1 MTEEQVLYSRPD
13 YDIATTDPRWAD
25 PQMVKMIGTGKEVL
39 ELGCASG
46 HFGKYLKTHAGCK
59 VWAIEVDPRLAEF
72 AKPHYE
78 KIYIGDA
85 QGGELYQKLDKKEYD
100 VILCSN
106 VLEHLPKPEKVLKNL
121 VPLLTKSKLNSGED
135 GGFFVI
141 ALPNVAH
148 FSVRLRLLFG
158 NFDPDMSILSEEHLR
173 YYTFKTARKL
183 IEDAGLRVDAWSM
196 DSDNGI
202 PKFDGLLR
210 RLPPVGP
217 KFLHWFYRL
226 WPTMFGAQFIFKASL
241 RRGAK

>member
-1 MTEEQVLYSRPD
+1 MEQETITYSRPD
-13 YDIATTDPRWAD
+13 YDISKIDPHWAD
-25 PQMVKMIGTGKEVL
+25 PQMVKLIGQGKNVL

-59 VWAIEVDPRLAEF
+59 VWAIEVDPRLAEL

-78 KIYIGDA
+78 KIYVGDA
-85 QGGELYQKLDKKEYD
+85 QSDEVYQKLDLKEYD

-106 VLEHLPKPEKVLKNL
+106 VLEHLPKPQLVLKRL
-121 VPLLTKSKLNSGED
+121 VPFLKK

-158 NFDPDMSILSEEHLR
+158 NFDPDMCILGDEHLR
-173 YYTFKTARKL
+173 FYTHKTATAL
-183 IEDAGLRVDAWSM
+183 IESAGLKIEKWSI

-202 PKFDGLLR
+202 PKFDGLFR
-210 RLPPVGP
+210 RIPPIGP
-217 KFLHWFYRL
+217 KFLDWFYNL
-226 WPTMFGAQFIFKASL
+226 WPTFFGCQMIFKAV
-241 RRGAK
+241 KKQ